1 MAAVMNDYT
10 LEPNGLGH
18 DLLLEWAPWARDDN
32 DDGARHTWSSEA
44 RENRQR
50 GYHGDP
56 PSNFFIVDKIV
67 APQRKDRTAFWTVT
81 AMYYLGERSPYQI
94 AKILGGD
101 WSERRVLLNI
111 CGFGALV
118 EREWRDYTDA
128 RRVVITPAR

>member
-1 MAAVMNDYT
+1 MAAVMRET

-18 DLLLEWAPWARDDN
+18 ELLLEWAPWARDDN
-32 DDGARHTWSSEA
+32 DDGK
-44 RENRQR
+44 RQAWASDQRVER

-56 PSNFFIVDKIV
+56 PENFWIVDKVV
-67 APQRKDRTAFWTVT
+67 APQRKDRTVFWTVT

-94 AKILGGD
+94 AKILGSE
-101 WSERRVLLNI
+101 WSERRVLLNL

-128 RRVVITPAR
+128 RRVVIAPAR